1 MTTPAIKP
9 VGASALK
16 SFFGRD
22 AIKNKFSDMMG
33 KKATSFITT
42 TLQLCTGDDRLVNA
56 TPASVYGAVMTAA
69 TLDLPIN
76 PNLGFA
82 YIIAYSQKIKGS
94 NPAIYETVA
103 QFQLGYKGFVQ
114 LAQRSGQVKT
124 ISATPIYKGQIV
136 SENPLTGYQFDFSV
150 KESDEII
157 GYAAYIAL
165 LNGFEKTSYMSV
177 KDLDIHAR
185 KYSQSF
191 KNGFGIWKD
200 NFEAMA
206 MKTVIKLLLS
216 KYAPLSVDMQ
226 KGIEMDQAVIDDTD
240 GFNYVD
246 NEEEIQEAVDV
257 TAKKNALKE
266 KKNKIELP

>member
-1 MTTPAIKP
+1 MTTPAVLP
-9 VGASALK
+9 VGSAALK
-16 SFFGRD
+16 SYFGKD
-22 AIKNKFSDMMG
+22 AIKAKFNDIMG
-33 KKATSFITT
+33 KRATSFITT
-42 TLQLCTGDDRLVNA
+42 TLQLCNGDDRLVNA

-82 YIIAYSQKIKGS
+82 YIIAYNQKNKET
-94 NPAIYETVA
+94 NKFETVA

-150 KESDEII
+150 KESDEVI

-226 KGIEMDQAVIDDTD
+226 KGIELDQAVIDDTD